1 MCYWVIIRRSAV
13 LSNYFS
19 KVSTQLKGR
28 SNSSTRHN
36 TRFYGSRTQR
46 GRNQSI
52 YYWERQTVW
61 HFDPSLCHL
70 YYCCSYLFI
79 FGQRWI
85 RLNVYVGVTENKFKI
100 CLWLAQRIFRKLKT
114 WNIKHRLCIRKWS
127 IFILWIPQKF
137 PQKQRKKSKHET

>member
-85 RLNVYVGVTENKFKI
+85 RLNVYVGVIENK
-100 CLWLAQRIFRKLKT
+100 LKNVLMTWAKNFSET
-114 WNIKHRLCIRKWS
+114 WNTKHKTQIMHPQMKHFHIMNS
-127 IFILWIPQKF
+127 SKIPPKA
-137 PQKQRKKSKHET
+137 KKKE